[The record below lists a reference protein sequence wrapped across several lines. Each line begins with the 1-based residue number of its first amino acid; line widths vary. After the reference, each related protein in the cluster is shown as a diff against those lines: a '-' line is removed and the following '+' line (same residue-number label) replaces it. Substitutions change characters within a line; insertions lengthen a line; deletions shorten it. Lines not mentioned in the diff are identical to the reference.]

1 MHKGPQ
7 DCSIGRNFDISLTFC
22 LATESYHDGK
32 MDAMLQTPTTPS
44 KTTARTASTPRK
56 NLSWQR
62 QSQELEGAADKI
74 DGNFLNDAMLSPP
87 PSNTRRWRHKKHF
100 QTIVGHK
107 RYQLGSPTQALTP
120 DSMEADMRR
129 LSIRDSLQN
138 FLDNVDHPSLD

>member
-1 MHKGPQ
+1 MNSEP
-7 DCSIGRNFDISLTFC
+7 
-22 LATESYHDGK
+22 
-32 MDAMLQTPTTPS
+32 QTPTTVS
-44 KTTARTASTPRK
+44 KPTVGASPVPRK
-56 NLSWQR
+56 NLSWTRESNPQGVD
-62 QSQELEGAADKI
+62 EADGKS
-74 DGNFLNDAMLSPP
+74 LNSAMLSPP

-138 FLDNVDHPSLD
+138 ILDNVDEPSLE